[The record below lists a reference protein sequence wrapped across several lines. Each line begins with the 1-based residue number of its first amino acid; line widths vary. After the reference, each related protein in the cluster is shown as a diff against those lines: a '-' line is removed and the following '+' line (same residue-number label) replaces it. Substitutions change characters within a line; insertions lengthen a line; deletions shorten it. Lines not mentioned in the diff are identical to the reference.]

1 MDYRFKSRLMIGTAV
16 AGALLAGGLSAAQA
30 ETFTLRVGTGHP
42 AGPTVYVNM
51 VQDFFVPEVKRRVAE
66 ETDHE
71 IEFIEG
77 YGGAIAGTADT
88 LEAVETGLL
97 DLGAYCFCFE
107 PSKLFIHNFPY
118 YAPFGPEDSVTAL
131 ETARAVYDQVPYLT
145 EVFETDY
152 NQVLLGLSAWDNYHL
167 GTTMEWETVEDLR
180 GVKIAGAG
188 PNLPWLE
195 YAGAVPV
202 QSALPD
208 GYMSM
213 QTGVYNGWI
222 MFPSAYLGY
231 RYHEPSPN
239 YTLIGFG
246 AMAVNG
252 LTMNSASLARLPEEV
267 QQIIREVGV
276 EYEKRSGEELN
287 ARQAAGLKGLE
298 EAGAN
303 IRELPQEARA
313 GWAQSLAQYPSI
325 QAKDADGRGLPG
337 TEVMRAYLDAVA
349 ASGHTWLTE
358 YELGD

>member
-1 MDYRFKSRLMIGTAV
+1 MNYSLKSKLAIGTAM
-16 AGALLAGGLSAAQA
+16 GAAMVAGGLSAAQA
-30 ETFTLRVGTGHP
+30 ETFTLRAGTGHP
-42 AGPTVYVNM
+42 AGPTVYVNL

-66 ETDHE
+66 ETEHE

-97 DLGAYCFCFE
+97 DIGAYCFCFE

-118 YAPFGPEDSVTAL
+118 YAPFGPQDSVTAMKA
-131 ETARAVYDQVPYLT
+131 TRAVYDAVPWLS

-152 NQVLLGLSAWDNYHL
+152 NQTLLGLSGWDNYHL
-167 GTTMEWETVEDLR
+167 GTIDPWETVEDLA

-213 QTGVYNGWI
+213 STGVYNGWI

-231 RYHEPSPN
+231 RYHEPAPN

-246 AMAVNG
+246 AMMVNG
-252 LTMNSASLARLPEEV
+252 LTINNASLARLPEEI
-267 QQIIREVGV
+267 QTIIREVGA
-276 EYEKRSGEELN
+276 EYEAKTGPELD
-287 ARQAAGLKGLE
+287 ARQAAGLTGLE

-313 GWAQSLAQYPSI
+313 GWAASLAGYPGL
-325 QAKDADGRGLPG
+325 QARDADGRGMPG
-337 TEVMRAYLDAVA
+337 TEIMQTYFDAVA
-349 ASGHTWLTE
+349 EQG
-358 YELGD
+358 YEFPNPYSLAE